1 MSNWISLCRQLFRSI
16 SRREVWWKKKIPS
29 WLQYLS
35 ASPEILLCLPENIKI
50 DYANELLLYLY
61 RYIQVY
67 ILTLQNTQMN
77 IESCFFH
84 ILIEGS
90 TYRESGITMQ

>member
-16 SRREVWWKKKIPS
+16 SRREVWWKKKFPLGYNIYRPH
-29 WLQYLS
+29 LKYCF
-35 ASPEILLCLPENIKI
+35 LCRKTLKI

-67 ILTLQNTQMN
+67 VLTLQNTQMN

-90 TYRESGITMQ
+90 TYRESGITIQ